1 MKLPELTKRTS
12 AGPSAARW
20 LAASLLIV
28 LFAIPSQAFAQC
40 SGNVDIEFP
49 GAVDLN
55 GNGVPDYLLSEL
67 PESVNW
73 ALTPKR
79 GGGLDIDVDFVRFG
93 LSCFN
98 NGDEVPCASGNDAL
112 PGTPPQPTPLQ
123 FTSLSGGT
131 CGASVFSDSNG
142 IVVFQ
147 LGELLLGDAGCT
159 IDFSTSL
166 LGLGTDGSPNFITQ
180 AVAFDGL
187 CSDGALSG
195 SAAGSAA
202 LEIVD
207 PAIEVTKTGPTT
219 AKVGDEFLYTISFTV
234 LSDPEVLGTCTL
246 TDPTLGINQVVVAD
260 TPYEF
265 PYTPQAGDPNPLD
278 NIATVTCDVTDAEDQ
293 VVTTID
299 DDDDWTVDLIDP
311 AIAVTKTGPDTAK
324 VGDEFDYTIRFTAT
338 SDGAALGECRL
349 NDTLLEVVD
358 QVVLPDTDYT
368 FPYTP
373 AADGPNPLLNTAFV
387 DCDIT
392 GFTNKAEADDS
403 WSVNVIGP
411 AIEVTKTGPDTAKVG
426 DEFDYTI
433 RFTATSDGAA
443 LGECR
448 LNDALLEVVDQVV
461 LPDTDYTFPYT
472 PAADGPNPLDNT
484 AFVDC
489 DITGFTNKAEAD
501 DSWSVDVI
509 NPAIEVTKTGPEV
522 AKVGD
527 EFDYTIRFTATSDGA
542 ALGECRLNDAL
553 LEVVDQVV
561 LPDTDYTFPYTPAA
575 DGPNPLDNTAFVD
588 CDITGFT
595 NKAEAD
601 DSWSVDTIDPGVSL
615 TKECSPDPVLPGETI
630 DWVITVNNTGDIE
643 LDCVVNDVTAGFND
657 EPVVVAVG
665 GSETLNASRTVVPGD
680 APVIS
685 NTADVVCPIPGFTN
699 QVDDEATADCEVVVV
714 DEICRTPGFWGT
726 HAGVE
731 KRKSTN
737 LTQMVIDAAGG
748 TLVICGEDVT
758 NTLVPDNESAT
769 EAICVSP
776 SGDSRLQLARH
787 LTAAALN
794 CVISGGGADCSGV
807 SIGDD
812 WTAANDA
819 CINEDTDDYSYLGGI
834 IDDWNN
840 SEPCHSR
847 DLDDSDV
854 FDTVDKLPGPAGSP
868 KDCNKATSND
878 TTIFTPDP

>member
-180 AVAFDGL
+180 AVAFDGF

-411 AIEVTKTGPDTAKVG
+411 AIEVTKTGPDT
-426 DEFDYTI
+426 
-433 RFTATSDGAA
+433 
-443 LGECR
+443 
-448 LNDALLEVVDQVV
+448 
-461 LPDTDYTFPYT
+461 
-472 PAADGPNPLDNT
+472 
-484 AFVDC
+484 
-489 DITGFTNKAEAD
+489 
-501 DSWSVDVI
+501 
-509 NPAIEVTKTGPEV
+509 